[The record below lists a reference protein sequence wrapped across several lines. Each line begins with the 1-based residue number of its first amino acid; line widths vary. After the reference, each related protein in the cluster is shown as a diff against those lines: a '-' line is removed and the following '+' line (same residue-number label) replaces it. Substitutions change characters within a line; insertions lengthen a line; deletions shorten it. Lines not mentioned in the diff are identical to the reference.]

1 MAPAALFVFGFA
13 TIRSTRFIAA
23 GQPVSA
29 GKYRQRLRLT
39 QPVGQL

>member
-23 GQPVSA
+23 GLNRFRRENI
-29 GKYRQRLRLT
+29 GKDC
-39 QPVGQL
+39 G